1 MQPERIYAMLP
12 HVDIASNT
20 ETKQVRE
27 SFPWLLRDTGHGTVD
42 DENTALVGLAV
53 APGAPHN
60 EAGGGGGWRGNSR
73 AHAILI
79 RTHVDR

>member
-60 EAGGGGGWRGNSR
+60 EAGGGDER
-73 AHAILI
+73 
-79 RTHVDR
+79 